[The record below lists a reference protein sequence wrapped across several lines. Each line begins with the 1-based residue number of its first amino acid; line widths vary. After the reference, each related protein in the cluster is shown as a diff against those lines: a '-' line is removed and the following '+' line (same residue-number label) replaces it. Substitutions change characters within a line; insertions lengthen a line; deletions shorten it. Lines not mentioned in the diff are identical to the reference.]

1 VPFHS
6 GWELVEWKPKLGV
19 SRGDL
24 VLKLE
29 EFVEICDEREDEQLE
44 VFGPQIKLDLGTG
57 L

>member
-1 VPFHS
+1 
-6 GWELVEWKPKLGV
+6 
-19 SRGDL
+19 